1 MNLQEHIRI
10 VLVEE
15 TEKFNKVEFFIER
28 ATTLINNMKFHAV
41 KRVEFDYDEM
51 MDGYHINIF
60 FDRQFAI
67 DNPKN
72 FNKVKQ
78 NAIKEIGSTITTFF
92 PFKFYIYL
100 HYD

>member
-1 MNLQEHIRI
+1 MSLKLTIRR

-15 TEKFNKVEFFIER
+15 TEKFDKVEFFIER

-51 MDGYHINIF
+51 MDGFHINIF

>member
-1 MNLQEHIRI
+1 MNLQQPIRR

-15 TEKFNKVEFFIER
+15 TEKFDKVEFFIER

-51 MDGYHINIF
+51 MDGFHINIF

>member
-1 MNLQEHIRI
+1 MSLKLTIRI

-15 TEKFNKVEFFIER
+15 TEKFDKVEFFIER

-51 MDGYHINIF
+51 MDGYHVNIF
-60 FDRQFAI
+60 FDKQFAI
-67 DNPKN
+67 NNPKN

-78 NAIKEIGSTITTFF
+78 NSIQEIGSTVTTYF
-92 PFKFYIYL
+92 PFKFYFYV
-100 HYD
+100 HYQ

>member
-1 MNLQEHIRI
+1 MNLQQTIRR

-15 TEKFNKVEFFIER
+15 TEKFDKVEFFIER

-51 MDGYHINIF
+51 MDGFHINIF

>member
-1 MNLQEHIRI
+1 MSLKLTIRR

-15 TEKFNKVEFFIER
+15 TEKFDKVEFFIKK
-28 ATTLINNMKFHAV
+28 ANTLINNMKFQAV

-51 MDGYHINIF
+51 MDGFHINIF

>member
-1 MNLQEHIRI
+1 MNLQEHIRR

-15 TEKFNKVEFFIER
+15 TEKFDKVRFFIKR

-51 MDGYHINIF
+51 MNGFQVNIF
-60 FDRQFAI
+60 YDRQYAI
-67 DNPKN
+67 DNPKG

-78 NAIKEIGSTITTFF
+78 ESIKEIGSIITRFF

>member
-1 MNLQEHIRI
+1 MNLQEHIRR
-10 VLVEE
+10 VLKEE
-15 TEKFNKVEFFIER
+15 TEKFDKVEHFVKT
-28 ATTLINNMKFHAV
+28 ANTLFSKLKFNAV
-41 KRVEFDYDEM
+41 KRIDFEYYEM
-51 MDGYHINIF
+51 MDGYYVNIF

-67 DNPKN
+67 DNPKS

-78 NAIKEIGSTITTFF
+78 EAIKEIGSTITTFF

>member
-15 TEKFNKVEFFIER
+15 TEKFDKVEFFIER

-51 MDGYHINIF
+51 MDGFHINIF

>member
-1 MNLQEHIRI
+1 MSLKLTIRR

-15 TEKFNKVEFFIER
+15 TEKFDKVEFFIER

-67 DNPKN
+67 DNHKN

>member
-1 MNLQEHIRI
+1 MNLQQTIRR

-15 TEKFNKVEFFIER
+15 TEKFDKVEFFIER

>member
-1 MNLQEHIRI
+1 MSLKQTIRR

-15 TEKFNKVEFFIER
+15 TEKFDKVEFFIKR

-51 MDGYHINIF
+51 MDGFHVNIF
-60 FDRQFAI
+60 FDKQLAI
-67 DNPKN
+67 NNPKN

>member
-1 MNLQEHIRI
+1 MSLKLTIRR

-15 TEKFNKVEFFIER
+15 TEKFDKVEFFIER

>member
-1 MNLQEHIRI
+1 MNLQQTIRR
-10 VLVEE
+10 VLREE
-15 TEKFNKVEFFIER
+15 TEKFDKVEFFIER

-51 MDGYHINIF
+51 MDGFHINIF